1 MAMASRDDHLRK
13 HTFHLKPCNCRIEP
27 VRGLEQDV
35 DMPDESLC
43 HHDAVDIGT
52 IAHVQ
57 EHVRDASRRGLFK
70 GGEHTPYPV
79 DLLFHLLLCISHQT
93 ASCGFVEV
101 LGGPWVFVRGCQAD
115 VPELVDHVALG
126 MPVLVLAVPE
136 DLDNLLEDG
145 GLAAIAPLCE
155 LGRIVV
161 VAVYLAVML
170 VIAVLSTEHGVAE
183 GAGEVVDMIF
193 ALEGSDVGTSQG
205 ATALMAQEA

>member
-101 LGGPWVFVRGCQAD
+101 LGGPWVYVRGSQA
-115 VPELVDHVALG
+115 
-126 MPVLVLAVPE
+126 AVPE
-136 DLDNLLEDG
+136 DLDKLLEDG